1 MRSVFAG
8 LFLLFCLPGAPA
20 DAQGAGEM
28 AVDVEL
34 VLAVDVSRSM
44 TERELEIQRRGYA
57 EAIASIEVIE
67 AIGGGPNGRVALTYV
82 EWAGSISQRTVVP
95 WTLIGSAADAR
106 AFARRLTTHFEAAM
120 RRTSISGAIDHAAG
134 LFEGNGYGGLRQ
146 VIDVSGDGPNNEGRS
161 VEAAR
166 DEAVARGIV
175 INGLPLMTREGMG
188 FQWTL
193 PDLDRYYEDCVIG
206 GPAAFVVPVTD
217 WSEFARAVRRKLV
230 LELVGPAVA
239 PVLPAQYVPAQHLP
253 AQFMQD
259 LYGTEPPAKYDCLIG
274 EKIWRDLYERN

>member
-1 MRSVFAG
+1 MRHLVTGLLVALALAG
-8 LFLLFCLPGAPA
+8 QSRA
-20 DAQGAGEM
+20 AGEL

-57 EAIASIEVIE
+57 EAIASFEVSE
-67 AIGGGPNGRVALTYV
+67 AIAGGPNGRVALTYV
-82 EWAGSISQRTVVP
+82 EWAGSVSQRTVVP
-95 WTLIGSAADAR
+95 WTLIGSPADAQD
-106 AFARRLTTHFEAAM
+106 FAGRLATHFESAM
-120 RRTSISGAIDHAAG
+120 RRTSISGAIDHAAAA
-134 LFEGNGYGGLRQ
+134 FEGNGFAGLRQ
-146 VIDVSGDGPNNEGRS
+146 IIDVSGDGPNNEGRP

-166 DEAVARGIV
+166 DAAVARGIV
-175 INGLPLMTREGMG
+175 INGLPLMTSEGMG

-193 PDLDRYYEDCVIG
+193 SDLDRYYRDCVIG
-206 GPAAFVVPVTD
+206 GPAAFVVPVTE

-239 PVLPAQYVPAQHLP
+239 PVVP

-259 LYGTEPPAKYDCLIG
+259 LYVTEPPAKYDCLIG